1 MNENI
6 RLLMEETGCDQGE
19 AELALELSNHDLH
32 IAIKTIGSLLRHITA
47 VKGKFYLPKKNLYG
61 LILLVLNTKTS
72 QTLRLRTVVSYNPAI
87 YENSPTMDWYAFE
100 KQIFSYRLDE
110 GSLPDY
116 TQNIEQ
122 KLETFFNEK
131 KEVLVK
137 GDTES
142 ISGLIVD
149 FIAPEEIVLELNVE
163 ELNLDQFRKL
173 PDGGLDNNEK
183 VVLYDKEVG
192 TVCLQ
197 IDLIEDVLGREVDKI
212 KEGETVLSV
221 ITDPRDIAHYLAH
234 LIGNIQDGKMLPL
247 PAVVRKVSANG
258 GESEVHVGYAPG
270 IIGIAKVKND
280 MKVRILEEKA
290 QSWWKKIISWS

>member
-1 MNENI
+1 
-6 RLLMEETGCDQGE
+6 MEETGCDQGE
-19 AELALELSNHDLH
+19 AELALELSSHDLQ
-32 IAIKTIGSLLRHITA
+32 IAIKTIGSLLRHIIA
-47 VKGKFYLPKKNLYG
+47 VKGKFYFPKKNLYG
-61 LILLVLNTKTS
+61 LILLILNTKTS

-87 YENSPTMDWYAFE
+87 FENSPMMDWYAFE
-100 KQIFSYRLDE
+100 KQIFSNRLDE

-137 GDTES
+137 GDIDS

-149 FIAPEEIVLELNVE
+149 FMAPEEIVLELKVE

-173 PDGGLDNNEK
+173 PDGFNNNETT
-183 VVLYDKEVG
+183 VLYDKEVG
-192 TVCLQ
+192 MVCLQ
-197 IDLIEDVLGREVDKI
+197 IDLIEDVLGREVDKM

-221 ITDPRDIAHYLAH
+221 ITDTRDIAHYLAH

-247 PAVVRKVSANG
+247 PAVVRKVAANG
-258 GESEVHVGYAPG
+258 EESEVQVSYAPG
-270 IIGIAKVKND
+270 IIGVAKVRND
-280 MKVRILEEKA
+280 MKVRVLEEKV
-290 QSWWKKIISWS
+290 QTWWKKIIPWGG